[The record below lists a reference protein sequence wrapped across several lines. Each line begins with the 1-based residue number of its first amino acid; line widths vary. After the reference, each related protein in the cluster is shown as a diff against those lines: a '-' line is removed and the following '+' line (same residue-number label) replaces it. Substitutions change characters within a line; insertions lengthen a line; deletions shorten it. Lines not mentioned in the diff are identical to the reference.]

1 MDFIRAY
8 NSKLQIPKLIRECER
23 YLLWNEACY
32 LHSIYDQ
39 QDQAIITMIQHSPIA
54 WKHDFFCQN
63 IVNVANHDLMY
74 KSMLFYLEEE
84 PMLLNDLLKLLSNK
98 IDLAKTVQT
107 IQRTGHIALI
117 QPFLESVQTQ
127 NVGAVN
133 EALNK
138 IYLENQDFEKL
149 R

>member
-1 MDFIRAY
+1 M
-8 NSKLQIPKLIRECER
+8 
-23 YLLWNEACY
+23 
-32 LHSIYDQ
+32 
-39 QDQAIITMIQHSPIA
+39 
-54 WKHDFFCQN
+54 
-63 IVNVANHDLMY
+63 ANHDLMY